1 MGRVSQAQA
10 QENRARVVAAA
21 ARLLRERGTDVS
33 VADMMSAVGLTHGG
47 FYKQFAS
54 KDALVAEA
62 AASAFADHEQIRAQK
77 DEAYDGERDAA
88 RRDFID
94 WYLTAAHRD
103 SPGDGCPTAAL
114 SVDMARDEGGSAA
127 REIYTHGVRD
137 FADWLTVD
145 DQDDDG
151 LVRLATM
158 VGALLLARS
167 TQGTDLSDRFLNAA
181 RAALD

>member
-62 AASAFADHEQIRAQK
+62 TASAFADHEQIRAQK
-77 DEAYDGERDAA
+77 DEAHGGERDAA
-88 RRDFID
+88 RRDYID
-94 WYLTAAHRD
+94 WYLTASHRD
-103 SPGDGCPTAAL
+103 HPGDGCPTAAL
-114 SVDMARDEGGSAA
+114 SVDMARDEGGSAVHQV
-127 REIYTHGVRD
+127 YVDGVRD
-137 FADWLTVD
+137 FAGWLTVD

-158 VGALLLARS
+158 VGALLLARA
-167 TQGTDLSDRFLNAA
+167 TQGSDLSERFLDAA